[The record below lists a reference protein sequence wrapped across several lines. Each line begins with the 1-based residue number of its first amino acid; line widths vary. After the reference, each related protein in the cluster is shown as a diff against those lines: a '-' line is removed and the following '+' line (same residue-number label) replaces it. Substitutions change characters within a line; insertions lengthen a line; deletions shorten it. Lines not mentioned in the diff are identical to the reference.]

1 MPTRTIY
8 VRDADVVLFD
18 RAQDELGKS
27 VSALFAEFL
36 KERLG
41 SVTESEKA
49 VLELMAQIGEEKDK
63 AAKRGAGRSVL
74 SEFDEAE
81 AYARRLLNLLRAG
94 GFEEARSLWSGA
106 QALFGAARRARST
119 FGSIE
124 TFSFRLD
131 KALGSRMTDGFLHV
145 VRTMQDDGNRGI
157 TVMFAP
163 VDKQDG
169 FMKQNIF
176 KTIGEAE
183 DFLRK
188 VGIDPSA
195 MRPEL
200 DRTNAASE
208 RVSLPSR
215 VIESYFS

>member
-106 QALFGAARRARST
+106 QALFGAARGARST
-119 FGSIE
+119 FGSFE

-200 DRTNAASE
+200 DRTNAASG

-215 VIESYFS
+215 VIEIYFS

>member
-1 MPTRTIY
+1 MLRFVSY
-8 VRDADVVLFD
+8 LRDVPAR

-49 VLELMAQIGEEKDK
+49 VLELIAQIGEERDQ
-63 AAKRGAGRSVL
+63 ATKRGAGRSVL
-74 SEFDEAE
+74 SQFDEAE
-81 AYARRLLNLLRAG
+81 AYARRILNLLRAG
-94 GFEEARSLWSGA
+94 GFEDARSLWSGA
-106 QALFGAARRARST
+106 QALFGAARRTSGT
-119 FGSIE
+119 FE

-131 KALGSRMTDGFLHV
+131 RVLGNKMTDGFLHV
-145 VRTMQDDGNRGI
+145 VGTTQDDGNRAI
-157 TVMFAP
+157 TVMFAD
-163 VDKQDG
+163 DKQDG
-169 FMKQNIF
+169 FTMKSNVF
-176 KTIGEAE
+176 KTTGEAQ

-188 VGIDPSA
+188 IGVDPDGMLS
-195 MRPEL
+195 EL

-215 VIESYFS
+215 VIEIYFS

>member
-8 VRDADVVLFD
+8 VRDADVALFD

-81 AYARRLLNLLRAG
+81 AYARRILNLLRTG

-106 QALFGAARRARST
+106 QALFGAARGRFGT
-119 FGSIE
+119 FEQS
-124 TFSFRLD
+124 SFRLD
-131 KALGSRMTDGFLHV
+131 RVLGSRVTDGFLHIV
-145 VRTMQDDGNRGI
+145 GTMQDDGNRGI
-157 TVMFAP
+157 NVMFAP

-188 VGIDPSA
+188 IGIDPGA
-195 MRPEL
+195 MRPAP
-200 DRTNAASE
+200 DRGPVHDQHGHGRRHRPRSI
-208 RVSLPSR
+208 R
-215 VIESYFS
+215 

>member
-1 MPTRTIY
+1 
-8 VRDADVVLFD
+8 
-18 RAQDELGKS
+18 
-27 VSALFAEFL
+27 
-36 KERLG
+36 
-41 SVTESEKA
+41 
-49 VLELMAQIGEEKDK
+49 
-63 AAKRGAGRSVL
+63 
-74 SEFDEAE
+74 
-81 AYARRLLNLLRAG
+81 
-94 GFEEARSLWSGA
+94 
-106 QALFGAARRARST
+106 
-119 FGSIE
+119 
-124 TFSFRLD
+124 
-131 KALGSRMTDGFLHV
+131 MTDGFLHV

-157 TVMFAP
+157 TVIFAP
-163 VDKQDG
+163 VDKQDA

-215 VIESYFS
+215 VIEIYFS